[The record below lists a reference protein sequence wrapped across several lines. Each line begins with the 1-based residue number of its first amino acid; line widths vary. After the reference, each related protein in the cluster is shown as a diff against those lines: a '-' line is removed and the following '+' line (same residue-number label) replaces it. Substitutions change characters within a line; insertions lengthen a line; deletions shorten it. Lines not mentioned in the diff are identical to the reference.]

1 MAATGI
7 DATIVGIIAFLSSL
21 VSSLTTIAVKK
32 ERSPESKNEL
42 ARIGN
47 EFAEQLLNEARSER
61 EQLRATIS
69 ELESV
74 LATNHDTMTTLRR
87 IAVEK
92 DLVIQELEARRFNVA
107 LKLRN
112 GQKVTYEDVFGTKVP
127 IAFIKE
133 NPEIMK

>member
-1 MAATGI
+1 
-7 DATIVGIIAFLSSL
+7 
-21 VSSLTTIAVKK
+21 
-32 ERSPESKNEL
+32 
-42 ARIGN
+42 
-47 EFAEQLLNEARSER
+47 
-61 EQLRATIS
+61 
-69 ELESV
+69 
-74 LATNHDTMTTLRR
+74 MTTLRR